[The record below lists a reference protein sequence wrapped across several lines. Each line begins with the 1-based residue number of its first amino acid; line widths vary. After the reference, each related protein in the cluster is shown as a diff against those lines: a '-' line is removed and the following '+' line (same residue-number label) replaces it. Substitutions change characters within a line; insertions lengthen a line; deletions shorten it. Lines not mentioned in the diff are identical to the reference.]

1 MRPLLFLLLLL
12 FASLSSATL
21 NGTYCQSYASPGLV
35 FPAPLSTQTLYAQGL
50 CLQFLDTNTVNVSVF
65 PYVQTSGVAQVEGYL
80 SLLSGL
86 RADLSS
92 RSGLVSGLLPR
103 YDLLLNAVVTGVGAP
118 TQLMLTAV
126 NDRCALLKDS

>member
-1 MRPLLFLLLLL
+1 M
-12 FASLSSATL
+12 
-21 NGTYCQSYASPGLV
+21 
-35 FPAPLSTQTLYAQGL
+35 
-50 CLQFLDTNTVNVSVF
+50 F

-126 NDRCALLKDS
+126 NDRCALLKDSSGTPLGGREGE